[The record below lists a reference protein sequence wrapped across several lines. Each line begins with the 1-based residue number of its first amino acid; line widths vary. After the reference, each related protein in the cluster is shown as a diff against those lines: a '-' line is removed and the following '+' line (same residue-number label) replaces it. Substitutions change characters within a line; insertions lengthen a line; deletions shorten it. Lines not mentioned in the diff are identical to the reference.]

1 VNTDMLDVCGAGS
14 DCNPTPDGRQYTGHV
29 SVTANGKQCQAWTS
43 QSPHK
48 HGYRSKHNMFPG
60 GSVEAASNYCRNP
73 STFYAGLWCYTM
85 DPNKRWGKCYVPTCG
100 QLLRYV
106 NYELNHWLRGCASPV
121 LTATGFV
128 NRRRQF
134 LTPPLES
141 TPLDR
146 SPKICCW

>member
-1 VNTDMLDVCGAGS
+1 MLDVCGAGS

-48 HGYRSKHNMFPG
+48 HRYRNKHMFPG

-73 STFYAGLWCYTM
+73 STFYDAGLWCYTM
-85 DPNKRWGKCYVPTCG
+85 DPNKRWEKCYVPTCG

-106 NYELNHWLRGCASPV
+106 NYELNHWLRGSASPV
-121 LTATGFV
+121 LTATGW
-128 NRRRQF
+128 
-134 LTPPLES
+134 L
-141 TPLDR
+141 
-146 SPKICCW
+146 C